1 MGRNFDGWNKK
12 EVIVSDLTYVKVGG
26 KWCYICVLI
35 DLFNREIIGWSIGEN
50 KTADLVLLAFAMAK
64 IDWRRVLI
72 FYTDRGMEFCAKSID
87 DFLVEKGIIRSLSR
101 PGTPIDNAIAESFYK
116 TLKTEFIKKQDF
128 CTLKNLDVLFR
139 DYVHWFNNIR
149 PHSKNNGMSPVK
161 YREQFS
167 AITLKKN
174 CLVFC

>member
-72 FYTDRGMEFCAKSID
+72 FYTDRGN
-87 DFLVEKGIIRSLSR
+87 GIL
-101 PGTPIDNAIAESFYK
+101 
-116 TLKTEFIKKQDF
+116 
-128 CTLKNLDVLFR
+128 C
-139 DYVHWFNNIR
+139 
-149 PHSKNNGMSPVK
+149 
-161 YREQFS
+161 
-167 AITLKKN
+167 
-174 CLVFC
+174 